1 MPRVCPRFGRSLR
14 SLFVRAVL
22 VVALCAC
29 ATRKAPAELD
39 GPDAPIDRDDFYTIW
54 LGGARVGTAI
64 EREEWSRSG
73 LTLHREERMHFLRG
87 DSDVALSTTIEI
99 RTDRALVPSRVRWLE
114 RTIATPLAT
123 SVPALPRE
131 RRAEATR
138 DATGAWHTSDGA
150 QLPGDAI
157 PAELVPTLVR
167 EHRGTPAFSGRVFL
181 PGRGFLIGDGRIDRI
196 AERRLVARLA
206 LDGGALAEATIDTT
220 DDGTYTRVVD
230 GEGVIAIRTTEAAA
244 RAPFQAVDL
253 IAATSIPIAGIASQT
268 LLLEGGLAVPA
279 LPGQLARP
287 DADGVALELS
297 PRLPGD
303 LPYGAFGR
311 DRSKEITG
319 LVATVRARIAPD
331 LGAHPGSP
339 RDAATAT
346 AGDCTTFALAYA
358 SLATH
363 RSIPTRLVTGLRI
376 DGGRLVRHRWAVS
389 WTGKAWIAVDAAFGA
404 APAGGDLIGLAVH
417 DADDAGLVAGEA
429 ALAQVRSAAWR

>member
-1 MPRVCPRFGRSLR
+1 MRR
-14 SLFVRAVL
+14 VL
-22 VVALCAC
+22 VAVALSAC
-29 ATRKAPAELD
+29 ASAKPVAELD
-39 GPDAPIDRDDFYTIW
+39 GPDTPSDREDHYTIW

-64 EREEWSRSG
+64 EREEWSRTG
-73 LTLHREERMHFLRG
+73 VILHREERMRFLRG
-87 DSDVALSTTIEI
+87 DADIALATTIEV
-99 RTDRALVPSRVRWLE
+99 RASRALVPSRVRWTE

-123 SVPALPRE
+123 AIAGPPQE
-131 RRAEATR
+131 RTAEATR
-138 DATGAWHTSDGA
+138 DAGGAWITSTHA
-150 QLPGDAI
+150 QLPADAI

-167 EHRGTPAFSGRVFL
+167 EHGRRPTAFAGRVFL
-181 PGRGFLIGDGRIDRI
+181 PGRGFLIGDGKIDRVS
-196 AERRLVARLA
+196 ERRLVARLA

-244 RAPFQAVDL
+244 REPFQPVDL
-253 IAATSIPIAGIASQT
+253 IAATSIPIAGVASQT
-268 LLLEGGLAVPA
+268 LLLEGGLAVPS

-287 DADGVALELS
+287 EPDGVALELS

-311 DRSKEITG
+311 DRSREIIQLLG
-319 LVATVRARIAPD
+319 LVRARIAPD
-331 LGAHPGSP
+331 LGTHPGSP
-339 RDAATAT
+339 RDASTAT

-358 SLATH
+358 SLATT
-363 RSIPTRLVTGLRI
+363 RAIPTRVVTGLRI

-429 ALAQVRSAAWR
+429 ALAQVRGASWR